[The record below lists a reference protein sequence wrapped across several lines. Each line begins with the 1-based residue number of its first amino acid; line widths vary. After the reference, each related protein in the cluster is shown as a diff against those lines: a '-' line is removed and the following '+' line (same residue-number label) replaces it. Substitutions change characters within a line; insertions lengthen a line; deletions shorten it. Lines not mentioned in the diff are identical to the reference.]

1 MTNRRDDLI
10 ASLHEIDVSAEAA
23 VSALRVPPACYELN
37 SVATACEPA
46 LTRLC
51 DYHDAAKLF
60 DAREAV
66 RGILR
71 LLPLRPDLTRNDYRS
86 IDDIPDSSI
95 DNAYSVLSIRRISE
109 QWWRETLREALIA
122 CLILTPT
129 ATATITLLTEALR
142 HGLPISLALRQRQNA
157 PAVRLALLIECLT
170 IQATEYTKLIHALTD
185 VASVLGALTPLRKE
199 TLHPENAAEL
209 EELRRRHATPRPTIS
224 SRERLARLAREIGVA
239 ALAQRRDYH
248 APHAQRLPTIEM
260 LRELVRRSSRWGEPE
275 RVALQATI
283 LLGRLGCHL
292 LRTDNRDAHCHI
304 ERRFHETWVERRLPE
319 STEFTRRLDGPDY
332 APVGHLLNI
341 PLPRQLGDALLTVTN
356 AGGGSQTLR
365 GLNRKLRDLSRDSGQ
380 PVSIRRIS
388 RHFEFGLEH
397 ETPDEALMT
406 LLGMQPQARRDAGI
420 HYFSPSGSTL
430 VQRFCSAIERLVDTL
445 DLDVLNEA
453 WSVPPGTPTQYF
465 GYSYRVDATALRNII
480 ATIRSKAELGRGRA
494 SPQRIIEAYNARVA
508 LLALMFLAATGSRPT
523 GTVLPR
529 RGDISLEDRAAIVSE
544 KDSLGYRST
553 RLVTLCGRL
562 IAEIQDFE
570 QWVSSKSVLRRVTS
584 ADTPLAMLL
593 AADGSFITP
602 TISAIANVLP
612 ELSPLREWPDDM
624 LRHLFRSRLW
634 EMGCPSSW
642 LRRVMGHHPPHGSAD
657 MVWRAQT
664 MWSGLHD
671 WSHVI
676 DKHLD
681 ELGF

>member
-1 MTNRRDDLI
+1 
-10 ASLHEIDVSAEAA
+10 
-23 VSALRVPPACYELN
+23 
-37 SVATACEPA
+37 
-46 LTRLC
+46 
-51 DYHDAAKLF
+51 
-60 DAREAV
+60 
-66 RGILR
+66 

-86 IDDIPDSSI
+86 IDDIPDPHI
-95 DNAYSVLSIRRISE
+95 DHAYGALPIRQRPE
-109 QWWRETLREALIA
+109 AWWRETLREALIA

-129 ATATITLLTEALR
+129 ATATIELLAETLKR
-142 HGLPISLALRQRQNA
+142 GLPVSLALGRRQNA
-157 PAVRLALLIECLT
+157 PTVRVALLIDCLT
-170 IQATEYTKLIHALTD
+170 IQATENARLIIALTD
-185 VASVLGALTPLRKE
+185 IASVLGTLTPLLKE

-209 EELRRRHATPRPTIS
+209 EELRRRHATPRPTIR
-224 SRERLARLAREIGVA
+224 SRERLARLTREIGVA

-248 APHAQRLPTIEM
+248 APVAQRLPTIEL
-260 LRELVRRSSRWGEPE
+260 LRELVRRSGRWGEPE
-275 RVALQATI
+275 RVALLATI

-292 LRTDNRDAHCHI
+292 LRTDNRDAHCRI
-304 ERRFHETWVERRLPE
+304 ERRSHETWVERRLPE
-319 STEFTRRLDGPDY
+319 LPEFTRRLDGPGY
-332 APVGHLLNI
+332 APVGQLLNI
-341 PLPRQLGDALLTVTN
+341 PLPRQLGDALLIVTN
-356 AGGGSQTLR
+356 AGEGSQTLR
-365 GLNRKLRDLSRDSGQ
+365 DLNRKLQDLSRDSGQ
-380 PVSIRRIS
+380 PVSVRRIS
-388 RHFEFGLEH
+388 RYFEYELEH

-430 VQRFCSAIERLVDTL
+430 VQRFCSAIERLVETL

-453 WSVPPGTPTQYF
+453 WSVPPKVPTQYF
-465 GYSYRVDATALRNII
+465 GYSYRADAAALRNLIT
-480 ATIRSKAELGRGRA
+480 TIRIKAELGRGRA
-494 SPQRIIEAYNARVA
+494 SPERIIEAYNARVA
-508 LLALMFLAATGSRPT
+508 LLTLMFLAATGSRPT

-553 RLVTLCGRL
+553 RLVTLCSRL
-562 IAEIQDFE
+562 ITEIQDFE
-570 QWVSSKSVLRRVTS
+570 QWVSSKSVLRHVTS

-642 LRRVMGHHPPHGSAD
+642 LRRVMGHYPPHGSAD

>member
-1 MTNRRDDLI
+1 MISRRDDLI
-10 ASLHEIDVSAEAA
+10 ASLHEINVSAEAA
-23 VSALRVPPACYELN
+23 VSALRLPPACYELN

-46 LTRLC
+46 LMRLC
-51 DYHDAAKLF
+51 DHHDAEKLL
-60 DAREAV
+60 DARDAI

-86 IDDIPDSSI
+86 IDDIPDPHI
-95 DNAYSVLSIRRISE
+95 DHAYSSLPIRERPE
-109 QWWRETLREALIA
+109 PWWRETLREALIA

-129 ATATITLLTEALR
+129 ATATIELLAEALK
-142 HGLPISLALRQRQNA
+142 HGIPISFALRQRQNA
-157 PAVRLALLIECLT
+157 PAVRLALLIDCLT
-170 IQATEYTKLIHALTD
+170 IQADEYTKLIHALTD
-185 VASVLGALTPLRKE
+185 CASALGALTPLRKE
-199 TLHPENAAEL
+199 TLHPENDAEL

-224 SRERLARLAREIGVA
+224 SRERFARLARNIGVA
-239 ALAQRRDYH
+239 ALAQRREYH
-248 APHAQRLPTIEM
+248 APLTQRLPTIEM

-292 LRTDNRDAHCHI
+292 LRTDNRDAHCRI
-304 ERRFHETWVERRLPE
+304 ERRSHETWVARRLPDLP
-319 STEFTRRLDGPDY
+319 EFTRRLDGPGY
-332 APVGHLLNI
+332 SPIGHLLNI
-341 PLPRQLGDALLTVTN
+341 PLPRRLGDALSNLGN
-356 AGGGSQTLR
+356 SGEGSQALR
-365 GLNRKLRDLSRDSGQ
+365 GLNSKLRELSRDSGQ

-388 RHFEFGLEH
+388 RHFEYELED

-406 LLGMQPQARRDAGI
+406 LLGMQPHARRDAGI
-420 HYFSPSGSTL
+420 HYFAPSGTILVHRFRST
-430 VQRFCSAIERLVDTL
+430 IERLVDIF
-445 DLDVLNEA
+445 DMDVLNEA
-453 WSVPPGTPTQYF
+453 WSAPPEVPTQYF
-465 GYSYRVDATALRNII
+465 GYSYRADAAVIRNLI

-494 SPQRIIEAYNARVA
+494 SPQRIIEAYNARIA

-529 RGDISLEDRAAIVSE
+529 RGDISLKDRAAIVSE

-553 RLVTLCGRL
+553 RLVPLCSRL
-562 IAEIQDFE
+562 ITEIQDFE

-593 AADGSFITP
+593 AADGAFITP

-612 ELSPLREWPDDM
+612 ELLLLREWPDDM

-634 EMGCPSSW
+634 DMGCPSSW
-642 LRRVMGHHPPHGSAD
+642 LRRVMGHYPPHGSAD

-671 WSHVI
+671 RSYVI